1 MIHATFAPGHL
12 IVIFFLGMLILG
24 CAELILRGR
33 GR

>member
-1 MIHATFAPGHL
+1 MINATFAPGHL
-12 IVIFFLGMLILG
+12 IVFFFIGVFILG